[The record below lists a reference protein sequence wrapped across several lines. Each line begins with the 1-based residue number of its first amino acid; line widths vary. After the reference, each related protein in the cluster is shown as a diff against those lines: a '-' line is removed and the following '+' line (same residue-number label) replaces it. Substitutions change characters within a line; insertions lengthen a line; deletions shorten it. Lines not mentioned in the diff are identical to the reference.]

1 MSLVDVNRNR
11 TWRAIVGGVFPYA
24 ASFKNYSQRNKSIIY
39 VLTATLLLSINTH
52 AQEIRFNGYLGYVFD
67 DAVSTS
73 YSNSTYFNGTLK
85 GGALWGL
92 GLEYMVGQNYGVEL
106 QYLRQDTHAPI
117 SYYDFSSKQADFDV
131 AANWI
136 MLGFNRYLINNPKI
150 QPYGGFQLGI
160 ATFNVNN
167 PETNKSGT
175 VTKFAWGMRLGA
187 EFFFSG
193 NVGLKLQ
200 TNLMSAVQAVGGAA
214 YFGTGG
220 SGVAV
225 TGYSSLLQF
234 GLGGGIVFR
243 LKTH

>member
-24 ASFKNYSQRNKSIIY
+24 ASYKNYGSKNRAI
-39 VLTATLLLSINTH
+39 VLMLATAILLSTNSH
-52 AQEIRFNGYLGYVFD
+52 AQEIRANGYLGYVFD

-85 GGALWGL
+85 GGALWGV
-92 GLEYMVGQNYGVEL
+92 GLEYMVGQNYGMEL
-106 QYLRQDTHAPI
+106 LYLRQDTHAPI

-131 AANWI
+131 AANWV
-136 MLGFNRYLINNPKI
+136 MLGFNKYIIHNPKI
-150 QPYGGFQLGI
+150 QPFGGFELGV
-160 ATFNVNN
+160 ATFNVKN
-167 PETNKSGT
+167 PETEKSGT
-175 VTKFAWGMRLGA
+175 VTKFAWGLRLGG

-234 GLGGGIVFR
+234 GLGGGVVFR
-243 LKTH
+243 FKNH